1 MSDES
6 IKPPATWGDSVGPTL
21 GYFDN
26 IKFRIKLNESSLKA
40 DWVSFTPNKRIQLYI
55 AFEKRSWPFYTNNAF
70 TLRNSLFGT
79 IKLITNPDP
88 DKHSYSGYIISL
100 NLCGT
105 FSFPNG
111 RLVKNVILFGTGR
124 NSSVRLIIK
133 KEI

>member
-6 IKPPATWGDSVGPTL
+6 IKPPGTWGNSVGPTI

-40 DWVSFTPNKRIQLYI
+40 DRVSFTPNKRIQLYI